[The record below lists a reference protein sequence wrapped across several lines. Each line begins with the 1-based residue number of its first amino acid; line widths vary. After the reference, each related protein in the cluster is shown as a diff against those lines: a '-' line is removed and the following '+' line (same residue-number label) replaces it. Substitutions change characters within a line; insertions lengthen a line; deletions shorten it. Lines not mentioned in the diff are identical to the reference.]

1 MTFYIIGGQGG
12 RQAGSFGKPQHRQVV
27 LGEADVEEGGQRG
40 GEVQTG
46 QTQPVPG
53 NVQRAEEVQNDSL
66 LLHPALRAEA
76 GKVGVGELQGGEA
89 GAGGQ
94 LAQGDGLEVVVTDQ
108 QALQVRQSGYSGQ
121 AGQPVVGQVQAGQ
134 LEAAGESLAGKGRD
148 QVVAEV
154 QPGQAGAVLEP
165 SRGQPAQLVPGER
178 QTVEAAQT

>member
-1 MTFYIIGGQGG
+1 MEGGQGG
-12 RQAGSFGKPQHRQVV
+12 RQAGSLGRPQHRQVV
-27 LGEADVEEGGQRG
+27 LGEADVEEGGEGG

-53 NVQRAEEVQNDSL
+53 NVQRAEEGQNDSL
-66 LLHPALRAEA
+66 LSALRAEA
-76 GKVGVGELQGGEA
+76 GEVGVGELQGGEA

-165 SRGQPAQLVPGER
+165 ARGQPAQLVPGER